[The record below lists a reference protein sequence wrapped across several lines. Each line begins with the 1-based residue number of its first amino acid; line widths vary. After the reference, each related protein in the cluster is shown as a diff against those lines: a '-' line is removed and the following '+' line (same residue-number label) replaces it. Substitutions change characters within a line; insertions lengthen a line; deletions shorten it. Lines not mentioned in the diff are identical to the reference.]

1 MASAHGT
8 ICGDEATRARRSR
21 IPVPGSDI
29 GVGPDLDIWY
39 PARDMKKRTARSPAL
54 RTRVLR
60 ALGTNRE
67 ANLNF
72 PGIFMGLAA
81 RRTRRGDV
89 RFEFDDGRW
98 CRDRLG
104 GMSLPALGVL
114 VDTALGAVARL
125 KAGPRRRSATVHLE
139 MQFTGAPIGGHVATE
154 ASFAGYADR
163 TPIVHASSRAKIISG
178 GMIVAHASGSFVML
192 ELPEGRTQ
200 EPVPWPP
207 QGLRKAKA
215 PNAASLE
222 DHERRVLERFERAH
236 AAASRDVPFI
246 EHFWCGVPEAA
257 ENGASLSVTVTPHL
271 GNRFGHVHG
280 GILFGLAA
288 RVAGAAAPAAMR
300 LSNISTWFV
309 SPGEEPLLQAQ
320 ASVIHRGRAVAV
332 VRTEIRNAA
341 GGLVLEAMSQHIRA
355 ADGR

>member
-1 MASAHGT
+1 M
-8 ICGDEATRARRSR
+8 R
-21 IPVPGSDI
+21 
-29 GVGPDLDIWY
+29 
-39 PARDMKKRTARSPAL
+39 KKTERSPAL
-54 RTRVLR
+54 RARVLR

-72 PGIFMGLAA
+72 PGLFMGLAA
-81 RRTRRGDV
+81 RKTRRGDV

-104 GMSLPALGVL
+104 RISLPALGVL
-114 VDTALGAVARL
+114 VDTALGAVVRL
-125 KAGPRRRSATVHLE
+125 KTGPKRRSATVHLE
-139 MQFTGAPIGGHVATE
+139 MQFTGAPIGGHVVTE
-154 ASFAGYADR
+154 AGFAGYADR
-163 TPIVHASSRAKIISG
+163 TPIMQASSRAKIISDG
-178 GMIVAHASGSFVML
+178 TTVAHASGSFVML

-207 QGLRKAKA
+207 RSLPGTKA

-222 DHERRVLERFERAH
+222 DHERRVLERFDRAY
-236 AAASRDVPFI
+236 AAADKDVPFI

-257 ENGASLSVTVTPHL
+257 ESRASLSVTVTPHL

-309 SPGEEPLLQAQ
+309 SPGQEPLLQVQ
-320 ASVIHRGRAVAV
+320 ASVIHRGRALAV

-341 GGLVLEAMSQHIRA
+341 GDLVLEAVSQHVRA